1 MIIYIFF
8 LSVPIVGRWLSLCA
22 SSPSSGFSLPPPCG
36 VGVHVVRC
44 VYQCVGVIVRI
55 WRGPA
60 AWGTVRDCRIVCV
73 GNTWKDCLS
82 RSSSDYACYYL
93 LFFFLSFHYLGA
105 ILGFEAKGKHHKE
118 GRGQNFRTLVDS
130 PSFWAMPTIWTGTVF
145 FEISCL
151 LCFVCFMSVSL
162 IVFVAASLFF
172 LPAVF
177 VFVFVGEFVSVSVSV
192 FVFVEVPLLVALFVI
207 VGLLLL
213 VIPKVFFGQC
223 I

>member
-1 MIIYIFF
+1 MMVGDF
-8 LSVPIVGRWLSLCA
+8 LFVLLRLPMVSLFLLPAVLVFMLFGVFINVSESLFVFDEVPLLEALFEIVGLFVLVTPGRISLEV
-22 SSPSSGFSLPPPCG
+22 LLIML
-36 VGVHVVRC
+36 V
-44 VYQCVGVIVRI
+44 
-55 WRGPA
+55 
-60 AWGTVRDCRIVCV
+60 
-73 GNTWKDCLS
+73 
-82 RSSSDYACYYL
+82 YYL
-93 LFFFLSFHYLGA
+93 LFVLLSFHYLGA
-105 ILGFEAKGKHHKE
+105 IIGFEAKGKHHKE
-118 GRGQNFRTLVDS
+118 ERGQNFRTLVDS
-130 PSFWAMPTIWTGTVF
+130 PPFWAMPTIWTGTVF